1 VSRAPLEKLQA
12 YRKRMGWDVEW
23 VSSLNSDF
31 NFDYHVSFTKEQ
43 LANDDVTYNYEK
55 IPGGRALDELPGLSV
70 FYKDDAG
77 SIFHTYSSYARGNEP
92 ALSTFYY
99 LDLTPKGRN
108 ETEIMDWVRRN
119 DEYGKSAQP
128 GCHSAAPAAKSVR
141 L

>member
-1 VSRAPLEKLQA
+1 
-12 YRKRMGWDVEW
+12 
-23 VSSLNSDF
+23 
-31 NFDYHVSFTKEQ
+31 
-43 LANDDVTYNYEK
+43 
-55 IPGGRALDELPGLSV
+55 V

-128 GCHSAAPAAKSVR
+128 CCHSAALAAKSVR